1 MKLSRTGRLAG
12 AAMVSALALAACGS
26 DDNTSSET
34 SSSGEDSL
42 GPATSA
48 IACAKGTVNASG
60 STAQANAMSQWIKD
74 YQTACEGATIN
85 YGGGGSG
92 QGITD
97 FVNGQTAF
105 AGSDSALS
113 KEKGEPDKA
122 NARCKTGSA
131 VDLPMVA
138 GPIAVI
144 YNVEGVTS
152 LTLTPSLL
160 AKIFSGTTTTW
171 NDPAI
176 TAANPGVSLPSS
188 KITTVHRSDSS
199 GTTDN
204 YTKYLDAA
212 GKPDWTFG
220 HDKQW
225 KAPGGQGAKGSDG
238 VAAAV
243 KSTPNTIGYDEF
255 SYATN
260 NSLSYAKVDNG
271 AGAVELT
278 AESIGKAIAAATI
291 VGTGDDLSLKLDY
304 STKASGAYPI
314 LLITYEIT
322 CLSGLP
328 ADQATLTKSFLTYIS
343 SAAGQAK
350 LTALGYAPLPAGI
363 QSKVQAVV
371 AKMS

>member
-12 AAMVSALALAACGS
+12 AAMVGALALTACGS
-26 DDNTSSET
+26 DDNTSSTT
-34 SSSGEDSL
+34 SSGPGSSGT
-42 GPATSA
+42 ATNA
-48 IACAKGTVNASG
+48 IACAKGTLNASG

-74 YQTACEGATIN
+74 YQTACSGATIN

-105 AGSDSALS
+105 AGSDSPLN
-113 KEKGEPDKA
+113 KDKGEPEKA

-138 GPIAVI
+138 GPIAVV
-144 YNVEGVTS
+144 YNIQGVS
-152 LTLTPSLL
+152 ALTLTPSLL
-160 AKIFSGTTTTW
+160 AKVFNGTITTW

-176 TAANPGVSLPSS
+176 AAANPGVTLPGS

-204 YTKYLDAA
+204 FTKYLDAA
-212 GKPDWTFG
+212 AKADWPLG

-225 KAPGGQGAKGSDG
+225 KATGGQGAKGSDG
-238 VAAAV
+238 VAGAV
-243 KSTPNTIGYDEF
+243 KATPNTIGYVEF

-260 NSLSYAKVDNG
+260 NSLSYAKIDNG

-278 AESIGKAIAAATI
+278 TDNVAKAVAAST
-291 VGTGDDLSLKLDY
+291 VTGTGDDLSLKLDY
-304 STKASGAYPI
+304 ATKAPGAYPI

-322 CLSGLP
+322 CVSGLP
-328 ADQATLTKSFLTYIS
+328 ADQAALTKSFLTYIS
-343 SAAGQAK
+343 STDGQAK
-350 LTALGYAPLPAGI
+350 LGSLGYAPLPTEI

-371 AKMS
+371 AKIA